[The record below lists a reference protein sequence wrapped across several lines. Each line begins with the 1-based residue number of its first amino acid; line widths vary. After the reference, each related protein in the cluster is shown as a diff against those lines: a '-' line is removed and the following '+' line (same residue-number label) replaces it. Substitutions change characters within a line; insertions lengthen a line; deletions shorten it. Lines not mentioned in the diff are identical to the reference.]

1 MKNFIQFL
9 FAFTI
14 LNCFFATIG
23 NAQGTDSFKVGNLVF
38 ERIGNSHYVA
48 LKGGN
53 PIDSLIVPNS
63 VTYDNNNY
71 IVKCISEKA
80 FYDNFSIKYVFIP
93 DSIEEIDSAAFR
105 SCQNVETISI
115 GKSVKNIGDYAFYD
129 THIDTIYVHAIIPPK
144 VGYASLDDRTTNLG
158 VLFVPDGYT
167 SVYSQTYP
175 WEAFQKIYNLSDS
188 EVITSQ
194 RNTFVENSVTYEI
207 IDGESVRIL
216 KEPNVSI
223 FHSPISIKYNN
234 VLYVIK
240 EIANEAFSN
249 NRILKEVYL
258 SDSINTIGKFAFRS
272 SQSLER
278 VSLGKNIS
286 KIGSYAFYDTN
297 IKEIKLQSSNP
308 PIVGEA
314 TFDSDI
320 YNSALLYV
328 PNNSKQN
335 YEQAYPWSLFLNI
348 KELSPTSI
356 NNIIRIKKN
365 NINYNLNGV
374 KTKYPKRGI
383 FITNGIKYI
392 LKDK

>member
-1 MKNFIQFL
+1 MKQIIQFL

-23 NAQGTDSFKVGNLVF
+23 NAQGTDSFKIGNLLF
-38 ERIGNSHYVA
+38 ERIGSSHYVT
-48 LKGGN
+48 LKGGD
-53 PIDSLIVPNS
+53 PIGSLIVPNS
-63 VTYDNNNY
+63 VTYKDNNY
-71 IVKCISEKA
+71 IVKRISKKA
-80 FYDNFSIKYVFIP
+80 FYDNFNIKYVFVP
-93 DSIEEIDSAAFR
+93 DSVEEIDSAAFR
-105 SCQNVETISI
+105 SCQNVEAISI

-129 THIDTIYVHAIIPPK
+129 THIDTVYVHAMIPPK
-144 VGYASLDDRTTNLG
+144 VGYASLADRTTDLG

-175 WEAFQKIYNLSDS
+175 WNAFQKIYNLSDS
-188 EVITSQ
+188 GVITPQ
-194 RNTFVENSVTYEI
+194 RKTFVENSVTYEI
-207 IDGESVRIL
+207 IDERNVRIL
-216 KEPNVSI
+216 KGPNVSI

-234 VLYVIK
+234 ALYVIK
-240 EIANEAFSN
+240 EIANEAFSS

-258 SDSINTIGKFAFRS
+258 SDSISTIGKYAFRS

-286 KIGSYAFYDTN
+286 KIGTYAFYDTN

-308 PIVGEA
+308 PIVGDA

-320 YNSALLYV
+320 YNSAILYV

-335 YEQAYPWSLFLNI
+335 YEQAYPWSLFVNI

-356 NNIIRIKKN
+356 NNVIRNKKSS
-365 NINYNLNGV
+365 IYYNLNGV
-374 KTKYPKRGI
+374 KIKDPKRGI
-383 FITNGIKYI
+383 FITNGIKYV